1 MRKDC
6 QKPVAMLLHVEEKGI
21 LLVVAL
27 VLRLEGALAADGRG
41 GGSSRDCGVGGV
53 NAVVLL

>member
-1 MRKDC
+1 
-6 QKPVAMLLHVEEKGI
+6 MLLHVEEKGI